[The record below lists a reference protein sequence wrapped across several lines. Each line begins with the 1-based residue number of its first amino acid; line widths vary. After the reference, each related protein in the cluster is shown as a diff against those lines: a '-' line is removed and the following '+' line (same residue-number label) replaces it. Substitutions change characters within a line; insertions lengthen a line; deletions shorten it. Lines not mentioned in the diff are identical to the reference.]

1 MINNGKKH
9 IYQTMDMPSLVS
21 WICL

>member
-1 MINNGKKH
+1 MGKIH
-9 IYQTMDMPSLVS
+9 IYQTMDVLSLVS

>member
-1 MINNGKKH
+1 MEKIH